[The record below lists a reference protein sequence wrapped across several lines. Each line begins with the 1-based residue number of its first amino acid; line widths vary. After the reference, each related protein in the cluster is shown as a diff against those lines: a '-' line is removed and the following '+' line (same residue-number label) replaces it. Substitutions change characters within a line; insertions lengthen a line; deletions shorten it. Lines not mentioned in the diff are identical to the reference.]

1 MATPRPGD
9 ESHLVSV
16 SNPVGS
22 SWDSLPLIMTAKQL
36 SPLVDKSE
44 DALANDRHFR
54 RGIPFTRIE
63 KRAYYLRDDVIA
75 YLTANR
81 IETRQ

>member
-1 MATPRPGD
+1 
-9 ESHLVSV
+9 
-16 SNPVGS
+16 VGQS
-22 SWDSLPLIMTAKQL
+22 AAHHEAKQL

-63 KRAYYLRDDVIA
+63 KRVYYLRDDVIA

>member
-1 MATPRPGD
+1 
-9 ESHLVSV
+9 
-16 SNPVGS
+16 
-22 SWDSLPLIMTAKQL
+22 MTAKQL

-54 RGIPFTRIE
+54 RGMPFTRIE
-63 KRAYYLRDDVIA
+63 KRVYYLRDDVIA